1 MYKLNIAFLLL
12 ILASCQHKSES
23 YLKDR
28 PLEHFDENQVYNRP
42 EFKLMMDKNFFRSQD
57 GNTIWSVD
65 VRAFGP
71 KGEKV
76 LLYTYNS
83 KTMVRPASTN
93 KILTLWTYFHVFPE
107 VIHGGPQFE
116 ELKEMMKHSDNY
128 LAEQAYKKAEAKAGG
143 KQAIAD
149 IFKDHGVNGV
159 FQQDGSGLSYSN
171 KVNAYSLVKVLAT
184 IRDGI
189 YQKAFK
195 NVLPIGGVDGTLAG
209 RNLLSSSQCG
219 AYVTAKTGTL
229 IDDPEAALAGF
240 ANLSNGWTIVFAMLG
255 DSVSSVD
262 GGRRSIDYA
271 VCDAVTEVK
280 QIARK

>member
-1 MYKLNIAFLLL
+1 MEKLNILFLLL

-28 PLEHFDENQVYNRP
+28 PLEHFDENQIYNRP
-42 EFKLMMDKNFFRSQD
+42 EFKLLMDKNFFRSQD
-57 GNTIWSVD
+57 ANTIWSVD

-93 KILTLWTYFHVFPE
+93 KVLTLWTYFHVFPE
-107 VIHGGPQFE
+107 VIHGGPEFE
-116 ELKEMMKHSDNY
+116 ELKEMMKYSDNY
-128 LAEQAYKKAEAKAGG
+128 LAEKAYKKAEAKAGG
-143 KQAIAD
+143 KQAIVD
-149 IFKDHGVNGV
+149 IFREHGVNGV

-209 RNLLSSSQCG
+209 RDLLSSSQCG

-240 ANLSNGWTIVFAMLG
+240 ANISNGWTIVFAMLG

-262 GGRRSIDYA
+262 SGRRSIDYA
-271 VCDAVTEVK
+271 LCDAVTEVK
-280 QIARK
+280 RIARK

>member
-1 MYKLNIAFLLL
+1 MHKLNITFLLL
-12 ILASCQHKSES
+12 FLASCQHRSES

-93 KILTLWTYFHVFPE
+93 KVLTLWTYFHVFPE

-116 ELKEMMKHSDNY
+116 ELKEMMKYSDNY

-149 IFKDHGVNGV
+149 IFKAHGVNGV

-240 ANLSNGWTIVFAMLG
+240 AHLSNGWTIVFAMLG

-280 QIARK
+280 RIARK